1 MQLRYKDTHS
11 LKTDL
16 SVVGEANNS
25 GGKQVDVEQI
35 NWGNIHPHAR
45 LRRIDDS
52 LQENK
57 DIFLK
62 QNNCKAIRLHHTYND
77 LVAFTA

>member
-57 DIFLK
+57 IYF
-62 QNNCKAIRLHHTYND
+62 YNKTIVK
-77 LVAFTA
+77 LSVFIILIMT

>member
-1 MQLRYKDTHS
+1 MQLRYKDAHS

-57 DIFLK
+57 IYF
-62 QNNCKAIRLHHTYND
+62 YNKTIVK
-77 LVAFTA
+77 LSVFIILIMT